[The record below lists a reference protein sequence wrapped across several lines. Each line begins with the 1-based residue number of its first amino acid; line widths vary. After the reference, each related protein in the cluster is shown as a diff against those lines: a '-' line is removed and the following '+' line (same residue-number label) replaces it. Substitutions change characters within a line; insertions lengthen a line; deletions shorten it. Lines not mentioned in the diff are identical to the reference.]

1 MLRRIFGQRQPEW
14 PPTGPITDWPTGDF
28 NGHVSM
34 VVFDSELRN
43 AVDVV
48 GESAYQGTLEII
60 AGGRTHDG
68 ASERD
73 HTALLLPEPTNQY
86 DSWAVRVVVVP
97 YAASTGSG
105 LVGYLSREDAVAYR
119 PLIDRL
125 AAVGRVVACAASLT
139 GGWDRGL
146 GDRGHF
152 GVGLHIARPA
162 AAMRELDSD
171 PSSLRPAWES
181 TP

>member
-1 MLRRIFGQRQPEW
+1 
-14 PPTGPITDWPTGDF
+14 
-28 NGHVSM
+28 M
-34 VVFDSELRN
+34 VVFDSEVRN

-48 GESAYQGTLEII
+48 GESAYQGTVEVI
-60 AGGRTHDG
+60 AGGRTPDG
-68 ASERD
+68 AARRD
-73 HTALLLPEPTNQY
+73 HTAVLLPEPTNRY

-97 YAASTGSG
+97 YGGSTGSG

-125 AAVGRVVACAASLT
+125 AAVGRIVGCAASLT

-152 GVGLHIARPA
+152 GVRLHIATPP
-162 AAMRELDSD
+162 AAMRELEGD
-171 PSSLRPAWES
+171 PSCLGPAWES
-181 TP
+181 AP